1 MYELKNHTETV
12 VREMLQEYI
21 RTTGIPCTCELC
33 QADIMAFTL
42 NRLPAKYAVSLRGH
56 IMTHWQSQAVQDRT
70 RILSE
75 LVRAIQQVVSSPSHT
90 INN

>member
-1 MYELKNHTETV
+1 MYELKNHTRTV
-12 VREMLQEYI
+12 VREILQEYI
-21 RTTGIPCTCELC
+21 STTGIPCSCELC
-33 QADIMAFTL
+33 QADIMAFAL

-75 LVRAIQQVVSSPSHT
+75 IIRAAQKVASSPSHT
-90 INN
+90 I